1 MIQNSACLSNNN
13 ELETQVIVIQ
23 MLPVR
28 FVMRKDAMH
37 TEFKTAVIKR
47 TNNRTELVYP

>member
-1 MIQNSACLSNNN
+1 MIQNSACLSNDN
-13 ELETQVIVIQ
+13 ELETQVVVIQ
-23 MLPVR
+23 LLPVR

-47 TNNRTELVYP
+47 ANNRTELVYP